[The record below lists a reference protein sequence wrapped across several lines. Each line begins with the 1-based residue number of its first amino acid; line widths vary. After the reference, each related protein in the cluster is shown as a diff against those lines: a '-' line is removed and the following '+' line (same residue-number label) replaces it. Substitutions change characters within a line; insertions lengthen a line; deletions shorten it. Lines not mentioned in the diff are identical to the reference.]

1 MRRDRADPNR
11 RPGMP
16 GKSRQIHLLREDPPD
31 TSSSCGHPWQVLWQ
45 PLMWHWV
52 IYDCLMT
59 LFLTVVF
66 ALLFNNF
73 V

>member
-1 MRRDRADPNR
+1 MQ
-11 RPGMP
+11 
-16 GKSRQIHLLREDPPD
+16 GKSKQIHLLREDSPD
-31 TSSSCGHPWQVLWQ
+31 TSSSCGHLWRVFSQ
-45 PLMWHWV
+45 PLMWHWG